1 MKRILLMVF
10 KNILLVPVMWCK
22 LCYYAGHVEKY
33 TEQQIYKMLTFIVLR
48 ANKGGRVTI
57 DVHGKENIP
66 EKDGFMFFPNH
77 QGLFDTLL
85 FFETHGR
92 FTSFVMKKE
101 VANALLVKQ
110 IARMVRAKA
119 MDRSDVRQSMT
130 VIKQV
135 AEEVKQG
142 RNYIIFAEG
151 TRSREGN
158 KLLNF
163 KGGAFKS
170 AVYAK
175 CPIVPVAIIDSY
187 KAFDIHSIKKMT
199 AQIHYLEPLT
209 YEEYKGMKTVEIADI
224 VKSRI
229 EAAIEQYAPEK
240 SESIAN

>member
-1 MKRILLMVF
+1 MVIFCSRI
-10 KNILLVPVMWCK
+10 I
-22 LCYYAGHVEKY
+22 
-33 TEQQIYKMLTFIVLR
+33 
-48 ANKGGRVTI
+48 
-57 DVHGKENIP
+57 
-66 EKDGFMFFPNH
+66 

-92 FTSFVMKKE
+92 FISFVMKKE
-101 VANALLVKQ
+101 VANAGSGKTDCTDGACEGDGQ
-110 IARMVRAKA
+110 VRCASV
-119 MDRSDVRQSMT
+119 DEPVIRQVS
-130 VIKQV
+130 
-135 AEEVKQG
+135 EEVKQG

-187 KAFDIHSIKKMT
+187 KAFDIHSVRKMT
-199 AQIHYLEPLT
+199 AQIHYLKPLT
-209 YEEYKGMKTVEIADI
+209 YEEYKGMKTVEIAAI

-229 EAAIEQYAPEK
+229 EDAIKQYAPEK
-240 SESIAN
+240 SESFSN